1 MIGKEEQAICNTKDT
16 PDYDEP
22 SIKGK
27 ELTQVLMQMFK
38 INQGK
43 EVKNDQV
50 LQDFSHRD
58 IVPKRNRKEDSKSS
72 SQKEFTFLDH

>member
-1 MIGKEEQAICNTKDT
+1 MIGKEEQAICNTKELS
-16 PDYDEP
+16 DYDEP

-43 EVKNDQV
+43 EVKND
-50 LQDFSHRD
+50 
-58 IVPKRNRKEDSKSS
+58 
-72 SQKEFTFLDH
+72 

>member
-1 MIGKEEQAICNTKDT
+1 VIGKEEQAICNTKDT

-38 INQGK
+38 RNQGK
-43 EVKNDQV
+43 EVKND
-50 LQDFSHRD
+50 
-58 IVPKRNRKEDSKSS
+58 
-72 SQKEFTFLDH
+72 